1 MDDNKQKET
10 PGAMSFRR
18 ELRWL
23 QNTGKGKG
31 LVTYVLTVASGF
43 MVFSIITLQQ
53 KWHFDLDLG
62 YEREV

>member
-1 MDDNKQKET
+1 MDENKQKET

-53 KWHFDLDLG
+53 KGHFDLDLG